1 VVEDDWAGDL
11 RLEGDDVP
19 TIHAL
24 DGGRGVI
31 HLGSFSKNLMPGLRV
46 GWVAAPPEVAR
57 RIEALKQITDCGT
70 SPMLQMA
77 LWRFL
82 DGGHLEPHLVRV
94 RAGYRARRDAMLS
107 GLARRFPSEVAWSRP
122 HGGLFV
128 WVTMPDVVDGD
139 ELFVAAGR
147 EGVSFSCGS
156 LFHLEGRGRNT
167 MRLAYASVGPDR
179 IDDGLAILGGLI
191 AERLAE
197 PERRPAGG
205 LERTLPVL

>member
-1 VVEDDWAGDL
+1 
-11 RLEGDDVP
+11 
-19 TIHAL
+19 
-24 DGGRGVI
+24 
-31 HLGSFSKNLMPGLRV
+31 
-46 GWVAAPPEVAR
+46 VAAPTEVAR
-57 RIEALKQITDCGT
+57 RIEALKQIADCGT
-70 SPMLQMA
+70 SPLLQMA

-82 DGGHLEPHLVRV
+82 DDGHLEPHLDRV
-94 RAGYRARRDAMLS
+94 RTGYRERRDAMLA
-107 GLARRFPSEVAWSRP
+107 GLVRHFPAEVGWTRP

-128 WVTMPDVVDGD
+128 WVTMPDAVDGD

-167 MRLAYASVGPDR
+167 LRLAYASVGPER
-179 IDDGLAILGGLI
+179 IDGGLRILGGLI

-205 LERTLPVL
+205 FERTLPVL